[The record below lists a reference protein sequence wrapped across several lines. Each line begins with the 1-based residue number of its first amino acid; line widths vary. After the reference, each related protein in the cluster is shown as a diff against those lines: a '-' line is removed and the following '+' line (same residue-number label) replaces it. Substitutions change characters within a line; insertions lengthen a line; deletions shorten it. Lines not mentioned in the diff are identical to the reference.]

1 MAKRAKSKGN
11 IVFEG
16 ERADFMK
23 AKRYAKIFAGAHVD
37 VRGPPFVIEGQG
49 SVPIYIDGA
58 MHRVQRGVAIEI
70 SPEDQDYLTQAGI
83 AFEPAKS
90 EK

>member
-1 MAKRAKSKGN
+1 MAKRSKSAPAA
-11 IVFEG
+11 I
-16 ERADFMK
+16 ADS
-23 AKRYAKIFAGAHVD
+23 GL
-37 VRGPPFVIEGQG
+37 FVIEGQG
-49 SVPIYIDGA
+49 SVPIYIDGE
-58 MHRVQRGVAIEI
+58 MHRLPRATATEI

>member
-1 MAKRAKSKGN
+1 MAKKTKPAPA
-11 IVFEG
+11 VE
-16 ERADFMK
+16 ADSGLF
-23 AKRYAKIFAGAHVD
+23 I
-37 VRGPPFVIEGQG
+37 IEGKG
-49 SVPIYIDGA
+49 SIPIYIDGE
-58 MHRVQRGVAIEI
+58 MHRLPRATATEI

>member
-1 MAKRAKSKGN
+1 MAKRPKSAPAA
-11 IVFEG
+11 I
-16 ERADFMK
+16 ADS
-23 AKRYAKIFAGAHVD
+23 GL
-37 VRGPPFVIEGQG
+37 FVIEGQG
-49 SVPIYIDGA
+49 SVPIYIDGE
-58 MHRVQRGVAIEI
+58 MHRLPRATATEI

>member
-1 MAKRAKSKGN
+1 MAKRRKSAPAAIAESGL
-11 IVFEG
+11 
-16 ERADFMK
+16 
-23 AKRYAKIFAGAHVD
+23 
-37 VRGPPFVIEGQG
+37 FVIEGQG
-49 SVPIYIDGA
+49 SIPIYIDGE
-58 MHRVQRGVAIEI
+58 MHRLPRATATEI

>member
-1 MAKRAKSKGN
+1 MAKRPKSAPAA
-11 IVFEG
+11 I
-16 ERADFMK
+16 ADS
-23 AKRYAKIFAGAHVD
+23 GL
-37 VRGPPFVIEGQG
+37 FVIEGQDT
-49 SVPIYIDGA
+49 VPIYIDGE
-58 MHRVQRGVAIEI
+58 MHRLPRAAAIDI

>member
-1 MAKRAKSKGN
+1 MAKRRKSAPAA
-11 IVFEG
+11 I
-16 ERADFMK
+16 ADS
-23 AKRYAKIFAGAHVD
+23 GL
-37 VRGPPFVIEGQG
+37 FVIEGQG
-49 SVPIYIDGA
+49 SVPIYIDGE
-58 MHRVQRGVAIEI
+58 MHRLPRATATEI